1 MLRRHWRAPA
11 IFQPLWQSRGAVTP
25 GMVCFDPLC
34 PPDDLAL
41 GSVDLVLGLAG
52 VVPGRGDP
60 GDNIALGVAAVR
72 LGARFGA
79 RRVFVASSAAVYGV
93 SPGPLREAGP
103 LAPAQP
109 YGQAKRAMEQ
119 ETARLGME
127 LSMPV
132 TALRI
137 GNVAGADALLA
148 QDGPARALDRFA
160 DGQGPR
166 RSYIGPQALA
176 RILAA
181 LMMRACQP
189 APFPD
194 CLNVALAG
202 AVDMA
207 DLCAA
212 AGFGV
217 TWRPAPPEALDV
229 VELDVARLAS
239 LVLVPKGC
247 AVDIVRDWREDCR
260 IAR

>member
-11 IFQPLWQSRGAVTP
+11 ILQPLWQSRRAATP
-25 GMVCFDPLC
+25 GTVCFDPLC

-41 GSVDLVLGLAG
+41 GPVDLVLGLAG
-52 VVPGRGDP
+52 VVPDRGDP
-60 GDNIALGVAAVR
+60 EANVGLGVAAVR

-79 RRVFVASSAAVYGV
+79 QRVFVASSAAVYGA
-93 SPGPLREAGP
+93 SPSPLREAAP
-103 LAPAQP
+103 LVPTQP

-119 ETARLGME
+119 ETAQVGME
-127 LSMPV
+127 LSVPV

-148 QDGPARALDRFA
+148 QGGTARLLDRFV
-160 DGQGPR
+160 DRQGPR

-176 RILAA
+176 QILAA
-181 LMMRACQP
+181 LMMRAHAADP
-189 APFPD
+189 LPD
-194 CLNVALAG
+194 CLNVALVG

-229 VELDVARLAS
+229 VELDVTRLAS
-239 LVLVPKGC
+239 LVPVPK
-247 AVDIVRDWREDCR
+247 ANATEIVRDWQEDSQ